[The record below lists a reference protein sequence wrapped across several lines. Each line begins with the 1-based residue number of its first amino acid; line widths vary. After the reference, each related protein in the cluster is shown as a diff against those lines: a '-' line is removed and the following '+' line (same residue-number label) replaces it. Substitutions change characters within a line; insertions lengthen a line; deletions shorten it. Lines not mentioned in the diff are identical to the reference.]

1 MSKYSSPV
9 TVTKYVNGVAQS
21 TKVVN
26 LKESG
31 YILVTQDGYG
41 GSPSRV
47 VFRSSTLSSV
57 VARWFDQ
64 GGEGGN
70 YWVYHTDGSALT
82 AKELNSARVQL
93 SEMA

>member
-1 MSKYSSPV
+1 MSKHTSPV
-9 TVTKYVNGVAQS
+9 TVTKYVNGIAQS

-26 LKESG
+26 SKMSG

-41 GSPSRV
+41 GAPTRE
-47 VFRSSTLSSV
+47 VFRSTTLSSV
-57 VARWFDQ
+57 VARWFDK

-70 YWVYHTDGSALT
+70 YRVYHTDGSALT
-82 AKELNSARVQL
+82 AKELNSARAQM